1 MDEAENGIVVNN
13 PHDMLFRKTWSN
25 LENVRSF
32 MQHFLPVD
40 VLNLMD
46 LDSLAI
52 CKDTFVEK
60 ELAAYYSDMLY
71 SVTLAGA
78 PGFVYVLFEHK
89 SWYDKYVHLQ
99 LLEYMVK
106 IWRLFL
112 KQPKEKHH
120 RDPLPIVIPLLICHG
135 EQAWPPARA
144 RLTSLLAGPVQ
155 ELARYIPDFSFE
167 LYDLRGF
174 SDKEIKGTIMARV
187 VLLLFKYS
195 SDPKLMEKLPEILAL
210 MQELMQQQTG
220 LQCLETVLRY
230 LLSIVEGV
238 TTEEIKK
245 IVEKALSRKE
255 GDYIMT
261 LAETLHNEGKVE
273 GKIEGLLEAI
283 ELGMSLKF
291 PDKIYTVMSGIQ
303 KISDINVLRQ
313 IKDTIKSA
321 RSDSEIMALLH

>member
-1 MDEAENGIVVNN
+1 M
-13 PHDMLFRKTWSN
+13 
-25 LENVRSF
+25 
-32 MQHFLPVD
+32 PVD

-60 ELAAYYSDMLY
+60 DLAAYYSDMLY
-71 SVTLAGA
+71 AVTLTGA

-112 KQPKEKHH
+112 KQQKEKH
-120 RDPLPIVIPLLICHG
+120 RKDPLPIVIPLLICHG
-135 EQAWPPARA
+135 EKAWPSVRV

-155 ELARYIPDFSFE
+155 ELARYIPDFNFE
-167 LYDLRGF
+167 LYDLRRF

-195 SDPKLMEKLPEILAL
+195 SDPNLIKKLPEILAL
-210 MQELMQQQTG
+210 MSELMQQQTG
-220 LQCLETVLRY
+220 LQYLETVLRY
-230 LLSIVEGV
+230 LFSIVEEV
-238 TTEEIKK
+238 TTEDIKE
-245 IVEKALSRKE
+245 IVEKALSRRE
-255 GDYIMT
+255 ADYIMT
-261 LAETLHNEGKVE
+261 LAETLHNEGKIE

-303 KISDINVLRQ
+303 KIRDINVLRQ

>member
-1 MDEAENGIVVNN
+1 M
-13 PHDMLFRKTWSN
+13 
-25 LENVRSF
+25 
-32 MQHFLPVD
+32 
-40 VLNLMD
+40 
-46 LDSLAI
+46 
-52 CKDTFVEK
+52 
-60 ELAAYYSDMLY
+60 
-71 SVTLAGA
+71 
-78 PGFVYVLFEHK
+78 
-89 SWYDKYVHLQ
+89 HLQ
-99 LLEYMVK
+99 LLEYIVK

-112 KQPKEKHH
+112 KQPKEKHR

-135 EQAWPPARA
+135 EQAWPLARV
-144 RLTSLLAGPVQ
+144 RLASLLAGPVQ

-195 SDPKLMEKLPEILAL
+195 SDPNLMAKLPEILAL
-210 MQELMQQQTG
+210 MRELMQQQTG

-238 TTEEIKK
+238 TTEEIKE
-245 IVEKALSRKE
+245 IVEKALSRRE
-255 GDYIMT
+255 GDYTMT
-261 LAETLHNEGKVE
+261 LAETLHNEGKVEGKLE

-291 PDKIYTVMSGIQ
+291 PDKIYAVMSGIQ

-321 RSDSEIMALLH
+321 RSDSEVMALLH